1 MRSENSVMPMIL
13 SKCHKIMRKILNDCE
28 DIFQIK
34 NLLRQQSGILGN
46 GRKFDPVNENE
57 N

>member
-1 MRSENSVMPMIL
+1 
-13 SKCHKIMRKILNDCE
+13 MRKILNDCE

-34 NLLRQQSGILGN
+34 NLLRQQWGILGN